1 MLWSVNSTR
10 EKLGAM
16 KKDPIS
22 QDRWGRY
29 KNAAMGDST
38 PQVACT
44 HRTAKVEMEA
54 GGFRKQ
60 SKEGQ
65 AAEERKGLGQA
76 GVGF

>member
-1 MLWSVNSTR
+1 
-10 EKLGAM
+10 
-16 KKDPIS
+16 
-22 QDRWGRY
+22 
-29 KNAAMGDST
+29 
-38 PQVACT
+38 VACT